1 LQYYY
6 RNPLLI
12 SQEQSTLKRYIAM
25 FGAAALIF
33 SNTGCNSGGSAGGG
47 SGAVVVSVNG
57 EDITEKEFME
67 KTQNV
72 TAFNLAPALEQQ
84 GGVPGRAGEF
94 ALQTLIGDMILF
106 QTAKEKKLIPTDEQ
120 ITKYIAFAKKYQ
132 QNPQAT
138 MVNPDPFRDEN
149 GWREDVRR
157 VLTYRALIMSN
168 TKMPEDEL
176 KKEYEKFRSQLK
188 EQNTYHLRLVDTRTE
203 AKAKEALAAL
213 NSGVAFET
221 VALKHSEDPV
231 SGPRS
236 GDVGTV
242 PEQYLTNLVPGIL
255 AVVKKLKPN
264 EYHKGVIKQEL
275 TEAGPTGQPSAKKTV
290 HYYLVQLV
298 ERTEGKTPTFEE
310 SRFVLENARLLQKEP
325 GAFDKARQEIRRNT
339 EKADVKVNMARYK
352 DLPQRIKQAAQA
364 PTVAP
369 GDPPGPAPGAMPGQ
383 PPAMP
388 RP

>member
-1 LQYYY
+1 MK
-6 RNPLLI
+6 RLL
-12 SQEQSTLKRYIAM
+12 TV
-25 FGAAALIF
+25 FGAAALVLVVA
-33 SNTGCNSGGSAGGG
+33 GCNSGGSPG
-47 SGAVVVSVNG
+47 SGSGTVVVSVNG
-57 EDITEKEFME
+57 ENITEQQFVE

-94 ALQTLIGDMILF
+94 ALQTLIGDMILS
-106 QTAKEKKLIPTDEQ
+106 QTAKEKKVIPTDEQ

-138 MVNPDPFRDEN
+138 MVNPDPFRDEK
-149 GWREDVRR
+149 GWHEDVRR

-176 KKEYEKFRSQLK
+176 KKEYEKFRGQLK

-203 AKAKEALAAL
+203 AKAKQALAAI

-242 PEQYLTNLVPGIL
+242 PEEYLRNLVPGIL
-255 AVVKKLKPN
+255 AVVQKMKPKDI
-264 EYHKGVIKQEL
+264 HKAIIKQEL
-275 TEAGPTGQPSAKKTV
+275 TEAGPGGQPSGTKTM

-325 GAFDKARQEIRRNT
+325 GAFEKARQEIRRNT
-339 EKADVKVNMARYK
+339 ERADVKVNMARYK

-364 PTVAP
+364 STVAP
-369 GDPPGPAPGAMPGQ
+369 GGPPGPAPGTMPGQ